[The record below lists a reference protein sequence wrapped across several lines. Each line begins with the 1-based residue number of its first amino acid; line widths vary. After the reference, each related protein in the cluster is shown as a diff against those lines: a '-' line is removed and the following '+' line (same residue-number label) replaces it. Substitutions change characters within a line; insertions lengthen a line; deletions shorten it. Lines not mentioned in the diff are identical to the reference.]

1 MVMKIKIRKSFVVV
15 AALLA
20 AGTLCSLAL
29 PQEPEKAKNL
39 KVLPKD
45 ISHEELITVMR
56 GFNAALGVK
65 CNFCHEPRKDDPKK
79 MDFASDANPHK
90 GTARDMMKMTKRIN
104 KKFFKGSEVMA
115 VSCYTCHHGNEEPK
129 TKPDPAPEA
138 AK

>member
-1 MVMKIKIRKSFVVV
+1 MVMKISKSFVVV

-29 PQEPEKAKNL
+29 PQEPERAKNL
-39 KVLPKD
+39 KVLPKN

-56 GFNAALGVK
+56 GFDAALGVK
-65 CNFCHEPRKDDPKK
+65 CNFCHAPQKDDAKK
-79 MDFASDANPHK
+79 LDFASDENPHK
-90 GTARDMMKMTKRIN
+90 GTAREMMRMTKRIN
-104 KKFFKGSEVMA
+104 KKFFKNSEVMA

-129 TKPDPAPEA
+129 TKPDEVPAA